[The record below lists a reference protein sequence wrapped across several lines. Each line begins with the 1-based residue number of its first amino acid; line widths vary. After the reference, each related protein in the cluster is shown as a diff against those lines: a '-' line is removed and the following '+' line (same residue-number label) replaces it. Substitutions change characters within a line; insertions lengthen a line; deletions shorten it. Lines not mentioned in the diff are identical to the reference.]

1 MAVSKRLR
9 YEILRRDNNTC
20 RYCGQSAPDVKLTV
34 DHVVPTAL
42 GGSDDPSNL
51 VAACKDC
58 NAGKSASSPDA
69 ALVAAAD
76 EKAMRWSQAMTRV
89 VEERAAELA
98 AERARTDPFD
108 TAWSAWTVNGQP
120 VPRDPNWK
128 NSILRFL
135 GGGLDDEFM
144 VDAIHTAMGL
154 DRVPASEK
162 WRYFCGICWREMD
175 DLRERAAALLE
186 DDGSAAATPPT
197 REPEFE
203 YMAMFEDF
211 LDHLVPELGG
221 DEQVRKFAI
230 WTLWDAMPEAHQEWR
245 ARLQNPG
252 TLDPELTAEDVA
264 LDAAREQLSNEIAN
278 AMYEIRVWRESRDR
292 SLRTTGGDSDGA

>member
-42 GGSDDPSNL
+42 GGSDDPANL

-58 NAGKSASSPDA
+58 NAGKSASAPDS

-76 EKAMRWSQAMTRV
+76 KKAMRWSQAMTRV

-108 TAWSAWTVNGQP
+108 TAWSAWTVNGEP

-135 GGGLDDEFM
+135 AGGIDDQFM
-144 VDAIHTAMGL
+144 ADAIHTAMGL

-162 WRYFCGICWREMD
+162 WRYFCGICWRELD
-175 DLRERAAALLE
+175 SLRERTAAVLE
-186 DDGSAAATPPT
+186 QGCPPGHEPVEFPYMEFADFVVQAVADSFGGTAEMRYVAAG
-197 REPEFE
+197 
-203 YMAMFEDF
+203 M
-211 LDHLVPELGG
+211 
-221 DEQVRKFAI
+221 
-230 WTLWDAMPEAHQEWR
+230 LWDGMPVADRVWNERADLTPGADNSEVSNIAWR
-245 ARLQNPG
+245 AM
-252 TLDPELTAEDVA
+252 AEAMVPA
-264 LDAAREQLSNEIAN
+264 GRKLDALIAQ
-278 AMYEIRVWRESRDR
+278 AGVTRD
-292 SLRTTGGDSDGA
+292 GQE